1 MTGIEIAALISAI
14 GNLVVGL
21 WGLRKKKSLEAVA
34 DGMLIVESA
43 VEENK
48 QHVEKIPGGKAVTQ
62 TIKEYG
68 PAARAAVDTARRIA
82 DTIARERY
90 EAAIIAR
97 EHARQA
103 QREAQRARE
112 ENK

>member
-1 MTGIEIAALISAI
+1 
-14 GNLVVGL
+14 
-21 WGLRKKKSLEAVA
+21 
-34 DGMLIVESA
+34 MLIVESA

-48 QHVEKIPGGKAVTQ
+48 QHVEKIPGGQAITQ

-82 DTIARERY
+82 STIARQRY
-90 EAAIIAR
+90 ETAHIAR
-97 EHARQA
+97 EHARHA
-103 QREAQRARE
+103 KRETERASE